1 MNLSFKQTGKRSLKG
16 RALKELHDCTYI
28 VIGMALYAIGFVAFI
43 LPHHVVIGGMAGFS
57 SLIYYATA
65 EAIPIAVIMYV
76 SNIILL
82 LCGLKYLGRGFVIRT
97 IFGSTVLSAIIG
109 SLEHYFATHAALI
122 TDPTMSVIMGAILCG
137 VGIGVY
143 YSHHGTAGGTD
154 IVAAVM
160 SKLSNVS
167 VGRVMMVVDMTIVA
181 CSFFLPFDGDMEER
195 IQVRTQF
202 IIYGWLSIF
211 LYSYITDKFLNEGMQ
226 TIQFII
232 ISKEW
237 EEMSRRITTETGRGV
252 TAWDGEGFWTKQHRK
267 LMLVWARKANAEKI
281 MRIANEVDPQ
291 AYITHSYVRSVYG
304 NGFDTLTFKNKE
316 KEETPVAPE
325 TPETSKKEQA

>member
-1 MNLSFKQTGKRSLKG
+1 MNFSLKPTGNLKG
-16 RALKELHDCTYI
+16 RALKELRDCAYI

-65 EAIPIAVIMYV
+65 QVIPIAVIMYA

-109 SLEHYFATHAALI
+109 SMEHYFTTHDALI
-122 TDPTMSVIMGAILCG
+122 TDPTMSVIMGAMLCG

-181 CSFFLPFDGDMEER
+181 CSFFLPFDGDVEER
-195 IQVRTQF
+195 IQVRTQV

-232 ISKEW
+232 ISEKW
-237 EEMSRRITTETGRGV
+237 DEMSHRITTETGRGV
-252 TAWDGEGFWTKQHRK
+252 TTWDGEGYWTKQGRK
-267 LMLVWARKANAEKI
+267 MMLVWARKSNAEKI
-281 MRIANEVDPQ
+281 MRIANAVDPN
-291 AYITHSYVRSVYG
+291 AYVTHSYVRSVYG
-304 NGFDTLTFKNKE
+304 NGFDTLTFKKKA
-316 KEETPVAPE
+316 KEENPV
-325 TPETSKKEQA
+325 TPETSKEEQA